1 MYIDGLFS
9 FIQYVF
15 GLDLLLRP
23 QRRTEI
29 GAIKTG
35 DIGDG
40 DLLGAFRL
48 AGGDVGAAAEAL
60 VVHLLDH
67 VQDTLTVLDIALG
80 QQSEVADLG
89 GDEQH
94 GRRIRTSCHASA
106 ATDASRRLKGQG
118 SLFLLYRNG
127 IAVRRLAGIHG
138 YITTR
143 LDDPVKGRPVYRQVL
158 DHREGFRP
166 VRLDSD
172 GIPILVFPHM
182 QLAGGRALPW
192 TMRLAIDH
200 HAAGSA
206 DALPTVMVERHRLF
220 LLGDQA
226 FI

>member
-67 VQDTLTVLDIALG
+67 VQDTFDGHIRLLVDNLINFYELGRKNYHALR
-80 QQSEVADLG
+80 SPL
-89 GDEQH
+89 
-94 GRRIRTSCHASA
+94 SA
-106 ATDASRRLKGQG
+106 AQKRR
-118 SLFLLYRNG
+118 FM
-127 IAVRRLAGIHG
+127 H
-138 YITTR
+138 
-143 LDDPVKGRPVYRQVL
+143 
-158 DHREGFRP
+158 
-166 VRLDSD
+166 
-172 GIPILVFPHM
+172 
-182 QLAGGRALPW
+182 
-192 TMRLAIDH
+192 
-200 HAAGSA
+200 
-206 DALPTVMVERHRLF
+206 
-220 LLGDQA
+220 LGNHVDNLHVD
-226 FI
+226 